1 VSAFAEALRSRKLLL
16 DAAMGTALID
26 RGLQGRAPE
35 WNLTHPREV
44 LALHRSHV
52 EAGAQVVLSN
62 TFVGATAEESAA
74 ALRLA
79 RESGAEFVAGS
90 LWAGLPDLQ
99 RQIAQ
104 LSAAD
109 AIWLESATSAA
120 QALNAVAIAREATSI
135 PIVITCAM
143 EQAPLAELDRVGAHA
158 AGYNCSP
165 WPADAADAKVLKPD
179 AAGLAP
185 EAWARRVMSRAA
197 GARLLGGCCGT
208 SADHL
213 RALQR
218 LRATPR

>member
-1 VSAFAEALRSRKLLL
+1 VSAFAEALRSRTLLL
-16 DAAMGTALID
+16 DAATGTALID

>member
-1 VSAFAEALRSRKLLL
+1 VSAFAEALRSRTLLL

-44 LALHRSHV
+44 LAVHRSHV

-109 AIWLESATSAA
+109 AIWLESATSVA
-120 QALNAVAIAREATSI
+120 QALNVVAIAKEATSI

-143 EQAPLAELDRVGAHA
+143 ERAPLEELTRLGADA

-165 WPADAADAKVLKPD
+165 WPTDAAGAGVLKPD

-185 EAWARRVMSRAA
+185 EDWARRVVGFASS
-197 GARLLGGCCGT
+197 ARFLGGCCGT
-208 SADHL
+208 TAAHL
-213 RALQR
+213 GALQR